1 MTAVAALHV
10 LLIMSKVKAE
20 PHTSHLSVEE
30 GKSVTLRCAF
40 PRCNGSDIQWVTPRG
55 YTSYFNGEKVLK
67 DRRHQLVR
75 SSRTTLIIRVSN
87 VTRAD
92 EGAYSCLCYSAP
104 LQTRTVRLSVLAAP
118 SPPSLEVV
126 RIPGKEQKEK
136 YLLTC
141 STSGGRPCPRLTW
154 LIHDHTE
161 VPGHHNR
168 RLWSDGR
175 CTAVS
180 ALRVTAAPHTSE
192 VRCVVRHRTLTPG
205 NLTASYRLH
214 TSSTDTE
221 AQMTDSSRH
230 HPSDAVTWTPTT
242 QESSAHDV
250 KMSGKKRVDGAS
262 VQGPSSPADTPGV
275 NPTNASDETSSSGN
289 ATAAES
295 TERNA
300 SGVADDSVTAEVVTF
315 TSFSEGFSLFIT
327 DLTPT
332 RNTTDAVTHDVE
344 SRRESHRNLVLV
356 LVSLMLCFLLVVV
369 HLFLLKLRKA
379 HYSWKKENETSDQT
393 LESTKSRS
401 NNEET
406 SSPSRNATAA
416 APENTKHKIPGIQY
430 NNQVSL

>member
-230 HPSDAVTWTPTT
+230 HPS
-242 QESSAHDV
+242 
-250 KMSGKKRVDGAS
+250 

-416 APENTKHKIPGIQY
+416 APAENTKHKIPGIQY

>member
-1 MTAVAALHV
+1 MIVVAALHV
-10 LLIMSKVKAE
+10 LLIMSQVKAE
-20 PHTSHLSVEE
+20 SHTSRLSVEE
-30 GKSVTLRCAF
+30 GRDVILRCAF
-40 PRCNGSDIQWVTPRG
+40 PKCNGSDIQWVTPMG

-67 DRRHQLVR
+67 DRRHQLVG
-75 SSRTTLIIRVSN
+75 SSQTTLIIRLSN

-92 EGAYSCLCYSAP
+92 EGVYSCLCYSAP
-104 LQTRTVRLSVLAAP
+104 LQARTVRLSV
-118 SPPSLEVV
+118 LEVV
-126 RIPGKEQKEK
+126 RIPGKGRKEK

-161 VPGHHNR
+161 VLGHHTH
-168 RLWSDGR
+168 RLEHGGR
-175 CTAVS
+175 CTAIS
-180 ALRVTAAPHTSE
+180 ALRVTAVSHTSE
-192 VRCVVRHRTLTPG
+192 VKCVVRHKTLSPG
-205 NLTASYRLH
+205 NLTASYRFH
-214 TSSTDTE
+214 TSSTDSE
-221 AQMTDSSRH
+221 AHVTDSSRH
-230 HPSDAVTWTPTT
+230 LPSAAVTWTPTRE
-242 QESSAHDV
+242 ESTTRDV
-250 KMSGKKRVDGAS
+250 KTSGREREDGTR
-262 VQGPSSPADTPGV
+262 VQGSSSPAVTPGV
-275 NPTNASDETSSSGN
+275 NPTNAPDETPSSGN

-300 SGVADDSVTAEVVTF
+300 SGAADGSVTGEVVTF

-332 RNTTDAVTHDVE
+332 RNTTDIAKNDVE

-356 LVSLMLCFLLVVV
+356 LVSLMLCVLLVIV

-406 SSPSRNATAA
+406 SSQSRNTAA
-416 APENTKHKIPGIQY
+416 PAENTKHKIPGIQY
-430 NNQVSL
+430 NTQVSL